1 MLPARLLVV
10 ASLCAAR
17 LAHADDPPPLASWNQ
32 WEDSGA
38 SGVARGVLLLGTDV
52 AFRLPSLPGTS
63 PRTLFVGIQ
72 LEGGYMVTDG
82 FGLRTE
88 VTFQVHDGATSDVR
102 LIPATIGGVL
112 HALPKS
118 PIDLYLGARG
128 GLALVHI
135 GDGGDELE
143 PTVGVLGGIAFH
155 YWGMFLVSAEVG
167 YDVLRYGTQSLD
179 GPCFAIGTG
188 LAL

>member
-1 MLPARLLVV
+1 MHRARLLVV
-10 ASLCAAR
+10 ASLFAAP
-17 LAHADDPPPLASWNQ
+17 LAHADDPPPLATWNQ

-52 AFRLPSLPGTS
+52 TFRLPSLPGTA

-72 LEGGYMVTDG
+72 LDAGLMVTDH
-82 FGLRTE
+82 FGVRTDF
-88 VTFQVHDGATSDVR
+88 TLPIHDGAAQDVR
-102 LIPATIGGVL
+102 LIPATIGGAL

-118 PIDLYLGARG
+118 PVDLYVGARG
-128 GLALVHI
+128 GLVLVRI
-135 GDGGDELE
+135 GDGGNEIE

-155 YWGMFLVSAEVG
+155 YWGMFLVRAEVG
-167 YDVLRYGTQSLD
+167 YDLVRYGAQSLD
-179 GPCFAIGTG
+179 GPVFSVGTG